1 MYVGKGGREWST
13 RERGEH
19 SSRVQ
24 LCSAQRVVSQ
34 RAGGGGVL
42 GGS

>member
-1 MYVGKGGREWST
+1 MGVGY
-13 RERGEH
+13 ERGEH

-24 LCSAQRVVSQ
+24 LCSAQRVVLQ
-34 RAGGGGVL
+34 GAKVGGML

>member
-1 MYVGKGGREWST
+1 MGYE

-34 RAGGGGVL
+34 RASGGGVL